1 MLGKH
6 SGLAAVRHAL
16 GGLGLQADE
25 AHAGRVLE
33 RVRRHAVATKRAIEP
48 SELAAF
54 HADTAPAPKRRGV
67 LSRLGL
73 VRCWSR
79 RRAPPDRSRAVT
91 DRSPVLDRGVGR
103 GPAVVVV
110 LGTNDIASAIG
121 WRMART
127 GWGVLLLRD
136 LDVAVLRRGMA
147 LDDALEDGT
156 ASLDGVV
163 AVRAADPVAAA
174 AVVASAGGVAVG
186 RFGVG
191 ALIAARVMGLD
202 ALVDARMHKYAERED
217 LQPLA
222 TCAVGVGPGFV
233 AGSNVHVAVESL
245 PGAEGAVVA
254 AGPTASPTGK
264 AIPLGGAGR
273 NASSMRRCPVRG
285 WPRRRWGCGWR
296 RASASAGSAES
307 LWRRR
312 WRARSAAWC
321 GRARTALLG
330 GPSCLRSI
338 RARGRCGAGLR
349 VGQGGSLLGW
359 RRRWGLVALWGW
371 SRRLAR
377 RESTDNNSE

>member
-1 MLGKH
+1 M
-6 SGLAAVRHAL
+6 
-16 GGLGLQADE
+16 
-25 AHAGRVLE
+25 
-33 RVRRHAVATKRAIEP
+33 
-48 SELAAF
+48 
-54 HADTAPAPKRRGV
+54 
-67 LSRLGL
+67 
-73 VRCWSR
+73 
-79 RRAPPDRSRAVT
+79 T
-91 DRSPVLDRGVGR
+91 DRPPLLDRGVGP
-103 GPAVVVV
+103 GPALAVV

-121 WRMART
+121 WRMARA

-147 LDDALEDGT
+147 FDDALEDGA

-163 AVRAADPVAAA
+163 AVRAVDPAAAA

-264 AIPLGGAGR
+264 AIPLGGAGAER
-273 NASSMRRCPVRG
+273 FVYAPLSGPWVAEAALGVWVEAGQRIGRISGVVLEAPLAGTIRGLVRSSPHGIVRG
-285 WPRRRWGCGWR
+285 TKLLEIDPRRG
-296 RASASAGSAES
+296 A
-307 LWRRR
+307 LWRGIAPRPGR
-312 WRARSAAWC
+312 IAA
-321 GRARTALLG
+321 GVAEAL
-330 GPSCLRSI
+330 
-338 RARGRCGAGLR
+338 GASGA
-349 VGQGGSLLGW
+349 V
-359 RRRWGLVALWGW
+359 GLVEA
-371 SRRLAR
+371 ACAA
-377 RESTDNNSE
+377 